1 MPQCR
6 SLCLVGCRSL
16 QRLTIEDGALASAPD
31 VFGVLEL
38 TNTSALRELTV
49 GSNACQ
55 CVGELNLN
63 APELER
69 LFVGKGAFR
78 DASLLRI
85 NTAFL
90 KATEKGSMI
99 VEDDAFPMAS
109 LIVDGRVGEAS
120 RE

>member
-1 MPQCR
+1 MNSR
-6 SLCLVGCRSL
+6 EMLELV
-16 QRLTIEDGALASAPD
+16 DVLAREKNVD
-31 VFGVLEL
+31 KETVFGVLEL